1 MERKVTKLEH
11 SHVEVLVTV
20 DTNTWREAQEKE
32 INKLAKTVKVDGFR
46 PGKAPLEQAKKHI
59 DPMKVLD
66 GAIDSLLPS
75 LYDEVLKEEDL
86 KPYAQP
92 HVDVTKI
99 SDTELEIK
107 FVIVTAPEVELGQYK
122 GLKVG
127 KEKSEVS
134 KEEVEESIDLLRA
147 QSASLTLKDD
157 AAAMGD
163 TVVMDFEGFV
173 DGKAFDGGKS
183 ENHEL
188 ELGSHQFIPGFEE
201 QLVGHKANEEFEIE
215 VTFPENYVESLKGKK
230 ATFKIK
236 LHEVKQKLLP
246 ELNDDLVKELE
257 IADVH
262 TVEELRAFK
271 EAELKERKENESK
284 RVYINK
290 IIDEIAKNSKIDIP
304 HEIIDSQ
311 MDHTMRQM
319 QQRLQQS
326 GLTLEQYLSIVGQ
339 TEEQY
344 REQIHENA
352 HREASNYFIL
362 EAIVKKEALVVTDE
376 DMEKEYASLAKQ
388 YAMTVEAV
396 KTALANNLDE
406 WKNNVL
412 FNKAEDFLYENND

>member
-20 DTNTWREAQEKE
+20 DTQTWREAQEKE

-59 DPMKVLD
+59 DPMKVID

-75 LYDEVLKEEDL
+75 LYDEVLREEGL

-92 HVDVTKI
+92 HVDVTKL
-99 SDTELEIK
+99 SDTELEVK

-127 KEKSEVS
+127 KEKVKVS
-134 KEEVEESIDLLRA
+134 KEDVEESIDLLRA
-147 QSASLTLKDD
+147 QSASLALKEGE
-157 AAAMGD
+157 AALGD
-163 TVVMDFEGFV
+163 TVVMDFEGFT
-173 DGKAFDGGKS
+173 DGVAFDGGKA

-201 QLVGHKANEEFEIE
+201 QLVGHKAGEEFEIE

-236 LHEVKQKLLP
+236 LHEVKQKMLP

-271 EAELKERKENESK
+271 EAELRERKENESK
-284 RVYINK
+284 RAYINK
-290 IIDEIAKNSKIDIP
+290 VIDEIAKNSKIDIP
-304 HEIIDSQ
+304 HEIIESQ
-311 MDHTMRQM
+311 MEHTMQQM

-326 GLTLEQYLSIVGQ
+326 GLTLEQYLSIIGQ
-339 TEEQY
+339 TEEQFKD
-344 REQIHENA
+344 QLHENA
-352 HREASNYFIL
+352 HREAANYFIL
-362 EAIVKKEALVVTDE
+362 EAVVKAESLVVTDE
-376 DMEKEYASLAKQ
+376 DMEKEYESLAKQ
-388 YAMTVEAV
+388 YAMTVDAV
-396 KTALANNLDE
+396 KAALANNLDE

-412 FNKAEDFLYENND
+412 FNKAEDFLYQNND

>member
-20 DTNTWREAQEKE
+20 DTQTWREAQEKE

-59 DPMKVLD
+59 DPMKVID

-75 LYDEVLKEEDL
+75 LYDEVLREEGL

-92 HVDVTKI
+92 HVDVTKL
-99 SDTELEIK
+99 SDTELEVK

-127 KEKSEVS
+127 KEKVKVS
-134 KEEVEESIDLLRA
+134 KEDVEESIDLLRA
-147 QSASLTLKDD
+147 QSASLALKEGE
-157 AAAMGD
+157 AALGD
-163 TVVMDFEGFV
+163 TVVMDFEGFT
-173 DGKAFDGGKS
+173 DGVAFDGGKA

-201 QLVGHKANEEFEIE
+201 QLVGHKAGEEFEIE

-236 LHEVKQKLLP
+236 LHEVKQKMLP

-271 EAELKERKENESK
+271 EAELRERRENESK
-284 RVYINK
+284 RAYINK
-290 IIDEIAKNSKIDIP
+290 VIDEIAKNSKIDIP
-304 HEIIDSQ
+304 HEIIESQ
-311 MDHTMRQM
+311 MEHTMQQM

-326 GLTLEQYLSIVGQ
+326 GLTLEQYLSIIGQ
-339 TEEQY
+339 TEEQFKD
-344 REQIHENA
+344 QLHENA
-352 HREASNYFIL
+352 HREAANYFIL
-362 EAIVKKEALVVTDE
+362 EAVVKAESLVVTDE

-388 YAMTVEAV
+388 YAMTVDAV
-396 KTALANNLDE
+396 KAALANNLDE

-412 FNKAEDFLYENND
+412 FNKAEDFLYQNND

>member
-20 DTNTWREAQEKE
+20 DTQTWREAQEKE

-59 DPMKVLD
+59 DPMKVID

-75 LYDEVLKEEDL
+75 LYDEVLREEGL

-92 HVDVTKI
+92 HVDVTKL
-99 SDTELEIK
+99 SDTELEVK

-127 KEKSEVS
+127 KEKVKVS
-134 KEEVEESIDLLRA
+134 KEDVEESIDLLRA
-147 QSASLTLKDD
+147 QSASLALKEGE
-157 AAAMGD
+157 AALGD
-163 TVVMDFEGFV
+163 TVVMDFEGFT
-173 DGKAFDGGKS
+173 DGVAFDGGKA

-201 QLVGHKANEEFEIE
+201 QLVGHKAGEEFEIE

-236 LHEVKQKLLP
+236 LHEVKQKMLP
-246 ELNDDLVKELE
+246 EFNDDLVKELE

-271 EAELKERKENESK
+271 EAELRERRENESK
-284 RVYINK
+284 RAYINK
-290 IIDEIAKNSKIDIP
+290 VIDEIAKNSKIDIP
-304 HEIIDSQ
+304 HEIIESQ
-311 MDHTMRQM
+311 MEHTMQQM

-326 GLTLEQYLSIVGQ
+326 GLTLEQYLSIIGQ
-339 TEEQY
+339 TEEQFKD
-344 REQIHENA
+344 QLHENA
-352 HREASNYFIL
+352 HREAANYFIL
-362 EAIVKKEALVVTDE
+362 EAVVKAESLVVTDE

-388 YAMTVEAV
+388 YAMTVDAV
-396 KTALANNLDE
+396 KAALANNLDE

-412 FNKAEDFLYENND
+412 FNKAEDFLYQNND

>member
-20 DTNTWREAQEKE
+20 DTQTWREAQEKE

-59 DPMKVLD
+59 DPMKVID

-75 LYDEVLKEEDL
+75 LYDEVLREEGL

-92 HVDVTKI
+92 HVDVTKL
-99 SDTELEIK
+99 SDTELEVK

-127 KEKSEVS
+127 KEKVKVS
-134 KEEVEESIDLLRA
+134 KEDVEESIDLLRA
-147 QSASLTLKDD
+147 QSASLALKEGE
-157 AAAMGD
+157 AALGD
-163 TVVMDFEGFV
+163 TVVMDFEGFT
-173 DGKAFDGGKS
+173 DGVAFDGGKA

-201 QLVGHKANEEFEIE
+201 QLVGHKAGEEFEIE

-236 LHEVKQKLLP
+236 LHEVKQKMLP

-271 EAELKERKENESK
+271 EAELRERRENESK
-284 RVYINK
+284 RAYINK
-290 IIDEIAKNSKIDIP
+290 VIDEIAKNSKIDIP
-304 HEIIDSQ
+304 HEIIESQ
-311 MDHTMRQM
+311 MEHTMQQM

-326 GLTLEQYLSIVGQ
+326 GLTLEQYLSIIGQ
-339 TEEQY
+339 TEEQFKD
-344 REQIHENA
+344 QLHENA
-352 HREASNYFIL
+352 HREAANYFIL
-362 EAIVKKEALVVTDE
+362 EAVVKAESLVVTDE

-396 KTALANNLDE
+396 KAALANNLDE

-412 FNKAEDFLYENND
+412 FNKAEDFLYQNND